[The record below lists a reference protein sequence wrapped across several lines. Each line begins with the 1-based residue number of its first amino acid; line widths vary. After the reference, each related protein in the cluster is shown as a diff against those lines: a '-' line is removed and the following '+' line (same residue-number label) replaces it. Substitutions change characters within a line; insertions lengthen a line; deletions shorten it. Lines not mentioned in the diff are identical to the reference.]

1 MLFKFIFISD
11 KPVSETT
18 IACITG
24 ALAVLVL
31 ILLPIDYV
39 LSKRRIR
46 RQKLWERRATKKKR
60 NERVAAFNMIAI
72 KHAGNLSRPPLVLM
86 QARDMS
92 LNPIPI
98 PDKLYPYTDN
108 AQENTTAEQREYQ
121 RHISFAEDIKSKEET
136 EMHKETG
143 FIENG
148 NLGAPCGNPRVLPPL
163 ERKPSKRKK
172 KKKKRRITPQSSMDA
187 NDGGFFNAA
196 YSNSNPNLDH
206 IGQDIYENEF
216 HDKHTLKPPEGGT
229 EHQHRVD
236 VHRENDY
243 QTILNSDAIGNH
255 TDEVPRQNG
264 THDSIALQVGYN
276 SLGDLATDV

>member
-1 MLFKFIFISD
+1 MFSFIFISD

-86 QARDMS
+86 QGRDMS
-92 LNPIPI
+92 LNPIQI

-121 RHISFAEDIKSKEET
+121 RHISFSEDIKSKEET

-172 KKKKRRITPQSSMDA
+172 KKKKRRITPQSSIDA

-229 EHQHRVD
+229 EHRHRVD

-255 TDEVPRQNG
+255 TDEVPRQNE